1 MTPPATAEDSTIQI
15 PGQDSICLH
24 TWNGSLE
31 HSNPKGLVM
40 IFHGFGAHGKY
51 PTVRYAAE
59 RLAAANYIVVAPD
72 MPGHGLSGGLKG
84 YISSA
89 PSFLQAG
96 VDIAL
101 QIKEKYA
108 AKCGG
113 KFFLLGSSMGGTISL
128 AVAQKLAQQQPKGES
143 AITGVILLAPMLML
157 SVGTPVRYL
166 LSSLAMLP
174 GISTMALIPSNSTS
188 PGEQYRDPE
197 KRKECVEDSLS
208 VSGNMRVGSASACVE
223 MAAHIQSQ
231 FASIA
236 VPFLCMVADED
247 VVVKNQGSFDL
258 MEQSP
263 SQDKSM
269 KRYAALH
276 GLLCEPKPLVDTIQD
291 DMVAWMD
298 SRAK

>member
-1 MTPPATAEDSTIQI
+1 
-15 PGQDSICLH
+15 
-24 TWNGSLE
+24 
-31 HSNPKGLVM
+31 M

-59 RLAAANYIVVAPD
+59 KLAAEKYIVVAPD

-96 VDIAL
+96 VDIA
-101 QIKEKYA
+101 QQSKEKYA

-128 AVAQKLAQQQPKGES
+128 AVAQKMTNLAKEGE
-143 AITGVILLAPMLML
+143 AALTGVVLLAPMLML

-166 LSSLAMLP
+166 LSSLALLP
-174 GISTMALIPSNSTS
+174 GISTMALIPSSSTS
-188 PGEQYRDPE
+188 PDQQYRDAE
-197 KRKECVEDSLS
+197 KRKECADDTLS

-231 FASIA
+231 FASIE

-263 SQDKSM
+263 SQDKTM
-269 KRYAALH
+269 KRYPALH
-276 GLLCEPKPLVDTIQD
+276 GLLCEPKPLVDTVQNE
-291 DMVAWMD
+291 MLEWMD
-298 SRAK
+298 SKAA